1 MIWSLYN
8 IIIKTWQCFWHFTH
22 RTALT
27 VPFITNNNKQH
38 WWQKVLIIN
47 IGSLNQMIH
56 WKSYFQLLTLVSVGL
71 AVWKHL
77 KDTNRWTGTDSV
89 WTSCCS
95 YTVKVWASCVHC
107 VTVSRPFDSLTHEQL
122 QEVMSLHELTSL
134 THRCVCTCSL
144 TVFLLR
150 NTRQTHQCGVTNHRL
165 TLCLDR
171 YVTYI
176 NQTLIRISRT
186 VHVLF
191 TSLFPAV
198 LHLSGTPNPWKQE
211 SSSGLSALCRPC
223 LTLKR
228 RELYR
233 EGQTEQCDWVTSC

>member
-1 MIWSLYN
+1 MFLTFYASYSPDGTIYN
-8 IIIKTWQCFWHFTH
+8 KQQQTTLMTKGFNNQYWIIKSNDSLEKLLSAVDASLCWARSLKAPQRHKQVNGH
-22 RTALT
+22 R
-27 VPFITNNNKQH
+27 F
-38 WWQKVLIIN
+38 
-47 IGSLNQMIH
+47 SLDFLLLLH
-56 WKSYFQLLTLVSVGL
+56 SKSLSQL
-71 AVWKHL
+71 
-77 KDTNRWTGTDSV
+77 
-89 WTSCCS
+89 CS
-95 YTVKVWASCVHC
+95 LRHSF
-107 VTVSRPFDSLTHEQL
+107 SSFDSLTHEQL

-144 TVFLLR
+144 TVCCFLLR

-198 LHLSGTPNPWKQE
+198 LHLSGTPNP
-211 SSSGLSALCRPC
+211 
-223 LTLKR
+223 
-228 RELYR
+228 
-233 EGQTEQCDWVTSC
+233 